1 MSNLNYGNGG
11 VTNNSAASGPNRG
24 TMGGNVGNQAA
35 PRAPAGYTG
44 FATSNGVSAHNA
56 GNQAAPCAPA
66 GYTGFVAPNGV
77 SAHNAGNQA
86 APSAPAGYTGFAAP
100 NGGNAHNAGNQAVPR
115 AQAGY
120 TGFAAPNG
128 VSAHNACNPAVPD
141 SSNGTANGVTYVN
154 NQNVAPAAQ
163 ANTGFAIPNGVGA
176 AQSNTTATANPQG
189 KVILKPFT
197 YNGDGG
203 DDVVYNDLYFGPP
216 VSTEATDANSTR
228 PDLIKPSLQEL
239 GEILQYIPTSDKEN
253 RAKVCLC
260 LGTAYDQ
267 DPAVHDLLRN
277 WLNNQFFSELLF
289 FHRKNPSAYQLD
301 EVLLLAQKGGY
312 QIPDKFLPWLQVASA
327 DNAQLE
333 LLTRL
338 TSELNLTSF
347 ERQTQAEILTL
358 GEEVLSYW
366 LCASED
372 DKARLSFLTTNSNR
386 FRFFHPDH
394 QPIIEALLTYCQARQ
409 ESESPYRP
417 FNYSDFV
424 SWVQMTQPDKVSVT
438 AIEQICQCNHST
450 FSRVN
455 VNVCMDQLYC
465 KSGRLHTILAAK
477 ELIAKLQTTS
487 DYDLCRK
494 ARFDFILASQGAE
507 KETSLGVQ
515 GLADNSHETADTIT
529 DEKKRMQIWVP
540 SGYKIIDDSIFGY
553 HRGGITIFGGSSG
566 TGKTWFGLDATFK
579 LIEKYKQRAL
589 FFSTE
594 MDVCS
599 IALRYFGLATNSKIG
614 VSNLCYAKKH
624 GELPKMEEAF
634 RKFTQ
639 RHFSYDASSDPDMP
653 LNLHGQSNLKEDLRI
668 YGTEVGLTLSK
679 LVNLITE
686 ESAKAPL
693 DLVVIDYLQN
703 IENDLVPPDTQRYTK
718 LKHMVDVLKK
728 VAQDCNC
735 AILLLAQLTNP
746 ASWGKR
752 AGRDVPAV
760 PTSKDIAECSY
771 AIHVAAAVLMMYKVS
786 DSGEYSYSSPSFQ
799 QHSPSN
805 STATPA
811 SYDLTDEEIFDTVVH
826 QHKVPLRLIITKAR
840 FGSSDLQ
847 LDSPIYVERSTGSR
861 FNFYL

>member
-1 MSNLNYGNGG
+1 MSNLNHGNGG
-11 VTNNSAASGPNRG
+11 VTNNSAASGPNHG
-24 TMGGNVGNQAA
+24 AMGGNVGNQAVPRAPAGYTGFAAPDGVSAHNAGNQAVPRAPAGYTGFAAPDGVSAHNAGNQAA

-44 FATSNGVSAHNA
+44 FA
-56 GNQAAPCAPA
+56 
-66 GYTGFVAPNGV
+66 APNGV
-77 SAHNAGNQA
+77 SAHNV
-86 APSAPAGYTGFAAP
+86 
-100 NGGNAHNAGNQAVPR
+100 GNQAVPR

-128 VSAHNACNPAVPD
+128 VSAHNAGNPAVPD
-141 SSNGTANGVTYVN
+141 APNGAANGVTYVN
-154 NQNVAPAAQ
+154 NQNGAPAAQ
-163 ANTGFAIPNGVGA
+163 PNTGFAAPNGVGTDP
-176 AQSNTTATANPQG
+176 QSNTANPQG

-203 DDVVYNDLYFGPP
+203 DDIVYNDLYFGPSA
-216 VSTEATDANSTR
+216 STEATDTNSMRT
-228 PDLIKPSLQEL
+228 DLSKPSLQEL
-239 GEILQYIPTSDKEN
+239 GEILQYIPTADKEN

-260 LGTAYDQ
+260 LGTAYDK

-277 WLNNQFFSELLF
+277 WLNNQFVAELLF
-289 FHRKNPSAYQLD
+289 FHRKNPSSYQLD

-327 DNAQLE
+327 DNVKQE
-333 LLTRL
+333 VLTRL

-347 ERQTQAEILTL
+347 ERQTQAEILSL

-372 DKARLSFLTTNSNR
+372 DRARLSFLTANSNR
-386 FRFFHPDH
+386 FSFLHPDH

-455 VNVCMDQLYC
+455 VNVCMDQLYS
-465 KSGRLHTILAAK
+465 KSWRLQSIIAAK
-477 ELIAKLQTTS
+477 ELISKLQTTS

-494 ARFDFILASQGAE
+494 ARNDFILASQAAE
-507 KETSLGVQ
+507 KETSLSAEQ
-515 GLADNSHETADTIT
+515 LADESHETTDTIT
-529 DEKKRMQIWVP
+529 DEEKRKKLWVP
-540 SGYKIIDDSIFGY
+540 SGHKLIDESIFGY
-553 HRGGITIFGGSSG
+553 HRGGITIFAGSSG
-566 TGKTWFGLDATFK
+566 TGKTWFGIDATFK
-579 LIEKYKQRAL
+579 LIEKSKLRAL

-594 MDVCS
+594 MDVSS
-599 IALRYFGLATNSKIG
+599 IALRYFGIATNSKIG

-639 RHFSYDASSDPDMP
+639 RHFSYEASSDPDQP

-686 ESAKAPL
+686 ESAKEPI
-693 DLVVIDYLQN
+693 DLVVIDYFQN
-703 IENDLVPPDTQRYTK
+703 IENDMVPPDTQHYRK
-718 LKHMVDVLKK
+718 LKHLVDTLKK

-752 AGRDVPAV
+752 GGKDVPAV
-760 PTSKDIAECSY
+760 PTTKDIAECSY
-771 AIHVAAAVLMMYKVS
+771 AAHVAAAVLMMYKVS
-786 DSGEYSYSSPSFQ
+786 DAGTYSSPSFQ
-799 QHSPSN
+799 QKTPTGTSS
-805 STATPA
+805 TPA
-811 SYDLTDEEIFDTVVH
+811 SYDLKDEEIFDAVVH

-840 FGSSDLQ
+840 FGTSDLQ